1 MFISELFVVAT
12 PLHPLHP
19 RILLRDPLVFPE
31 ARRRDERR
39 GRVTLFP
46 ISLTSLERAPPLAP
60 PPCPII
66 PLNHVDKE
74 EIITLDAISKYSI
87 PRGGEKILC
96 FHAYFSRCNRRAS
109 VNVDRSD
116 SKLQNYNSLERTLSN
131 TVDKVNLFS
140 NSSTLEGNRAE
151 SRSAMRDRDHR

>member
-60 PPCPII
+60 PLAQLF
-66 PLNHVDKE
+66 PLT
-74 EIITLDAISKYSI
+74 TLT
-87 PRGGEKILC
+87 
-96 FHAYFSRCNRRAS
+96 RR
-109 VNVDRSD
+109 
-116 SKLQNYNSLERTLSN
+116 K
-131 TVDKVNLFS
+131 
-140 NSSTLEGNRAE
+140 
-151 SRSAMRDRDHR
+151 

>member
-1 MFISELFVVAT
+1 MRFPRILRSIVYDHSPINPTSIYFSPCRSHRILDPARRIAKLSRNKRRFNKIRLRYYSFPMFISELFVVAT

-60 PPCPII
+60 PLAQLF
-66 PLNHVDKE
+66 PLT
-74 EIITLDAISKYSI
+74 TLT
-87 PRGGEKILC
+87 
-96 FHAYFSRCNRRAS
+96 RR
-109 VNVDRSD
+109 
-116 SKLQNYNSLERTLSN
+116 K
-131 TVDKVNLFS
+131 
-140 NSSTLEGNRAE
+140 
-151 SRSAMRDRDHR
+151 